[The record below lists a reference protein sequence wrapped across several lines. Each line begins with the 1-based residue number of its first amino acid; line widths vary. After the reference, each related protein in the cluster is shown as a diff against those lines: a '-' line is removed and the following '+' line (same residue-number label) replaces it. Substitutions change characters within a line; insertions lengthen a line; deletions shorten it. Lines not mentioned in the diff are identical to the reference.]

1 MAALPTNNRYVARI
15 GKKEFTGSG
24 ARFENGDTLFARI
37 TPCLENGKGAFV
49 SGLAEGF
56 GGFGSTEF
64 IVLRAKEKSDANF
77 VYYLT
82 RYPEFRKYAEG
93 RMSGSSGRQRVSWD
107 ALAEY
112 ELHDLGKGKRQAI
125 GDLLAALDDKIELN
139 RQMNDS
145 LEAMARAIF
154 KSWFVDFDPVRAK
167 MEGRDT
173 GLVADISA
181 LFPDFM
187 NDEIDAPKGW
197 RYVPLSEL
205 TSELRRGIA
214 PKYIEHGGVRVINQ
228 RCIRDRKV
236 SFDASRRHDTEQ
248 RAIDGR
254 EIEVGD
260 ILVNSTGV
268 GTLGRVG
275 QVWTLTE
282 TTVADSHVTVVR
294 AKDEISSIYLGRYLL
309 FREVEIE
316 SLGEGSTGQTE
327 LSRTRLGDL
336 PILVPSS
343 PVLDAFDKFADPILK
358 RISAS
363 DEECRTLASLR
374 DLLLPRLISGE
385 VHIGDAERL
394 VGELGA

>member
-1 MAALPTNNRYVARI
+1 MPGWLADYLLSLIAWVLVA
-15 GKKEFTGSG
+15 
-24 ARFENGDTLFARI
+24 
-37 TPCLENGKGAFV
+37 
-49 SGLAEGF
+49 
-56 GGFGSTEF
+56 
-64 IVLRAKEKSDANF
+64 
-77 VYYLT
+77 
-82 RYPEFRKYAEG
+82 
-93 RMSGSSGRQRVSWD
+93 
-107 ALAEY
+107 
-112 ELHDLGKGKRQAI
+112 HDLGKGKRQAI